1 MLKINVTKNFTGKKR
16 DIKVSCSANLDS
28 ALTTAIYGRS
38 GIGKSTILRLIAGLD
53 KPDEG
58 EIIFNDEVWFSS
70 SLKIN
75 LPIAERNLGFVF
87 QDYNLFP
94 NMTIERNLKYA
105 SPDGLIDTDIMN
117 LMITLELDSLLSSYP
132 NEISGGQRQ
141 RIAIIRT
148 LCQKPKL
155 LLLDEPFSAL
165 DDDSIQELIA
175 EVKLIQQYYKMMI
188 IVVSHRKDII
198 YEMAEYVI
206 HVTKEGIVQGIPN
219 EVLSR

>member
-1 MLKINVTKNFTGKKR
+1 MICRFF
-16 DIKVSCSANLDS
+16 
-28 ALTTAIYGRS
+28 
-38 GIGKSTILRLIAGLD
+38 
-53 KPDEG
+53 E
-58 EIIFNDEVWFSS
+58 
-70 SLKIN
+70 
-75 LPIAERNLGFVF
+75 
-87 QDYNLFP
+87 
-94 NMTIERNLKYA
+94 
-105 SPDGLIDTDIMN
+105 DGCED
-117 LMITLELDSLLSSYP
+117 
-132 NEISGGQRQ
+132 G
-141 RIAIIRT
+141 
-148 LCQKPKL
+148 CQKPKL